1 MVEPGTKPRSL
12 AHAPTFERAAPQA
25 AHERAR
31 GLRACTH
38 KSRLFGNRWLP
49 QMTCADCAGSSG
61 DLLPP
66 SPPAQKANARQVCDY
81 SPHYGRWP
89 SLLQSCSRDCQTGG
103 EIDRLGAGACR
114 GSRRCLRHRISVV
127 GPKIPCTKAVKTARR
142 SGAGAARKM
151 RAGHREDDIS
161 HRLRT
166 PTGSAG
172 HAGATANLK
181 LTFHLDH
188 SAGLIT
194 PLRQHLAGGAS
205 AKPAKEAIASR
216 VFSEGSLMPLTRN

>member
-114 GSRRCLRHRISVV
+114 GSRRCLRHRISAV
-127 GPKIPCTKAVKTARR
+127 GPKIPCTKAVKTARAGPL
-142 SGAGAARKM
+142 SGYSGDLPPPSPPGEKATARKDQAGKSCTDDGVYVWRERWSFRTAKTQSGGQAGRNPALQ
-151 RAGHREDDIS
+151 RAPDLI
-161 HRLRT
+161 L
-166 PTGSAG
+166 
-172 HAGATANLK
+172 AN
-181 LTFHLDH
+181 
-188 SAGLIT
+188 
-194 PLRQHLAGGAS
+194 PLCCHPG
-205 AKPAKEAIASR
+205 
-216 VFSEGSLMPLTRN
+216 

>member
-66 SPPAQKANARQVCDY
+66 SPPAEEATTRQDQARNTRTDN
-81 SPHYGRWP
+81 
-89 SLLQSCSRDCQTGG
+89 
-103 EIDRLGAGACR
+103 GAGDKGHLHVDRVIGGPRPNKWKPGAN
-114 GSRRCLRHRISVV
+114 RRDGVLFSQ
-127 GPKIPCTKAVKTARR
+127 
-142 SGAGAARKM
+142 
-151 RAGHREDDIS
+151 RAD
-161 HRLRT
+161 T
-166 PTGSAG
+166 
-172 HAGATANLK
+172 
-181 LTFHLDH
+181 
-188 SAGLIT
+188 
-194 PLRQHLAGGAS
+194 
-205 AKPAKEAIASR
+205 
-216 VFSEGSLMPLTRN
+216 